1 MSAFIFDVHWLQ
13 PQYLYLLPVAIPALA
28 ALFYLSHRQHRVAR
42 TAWGEE
48 ELIERFTSLISPR
61 RQLARVALCL
71 TAVALTIVAAAG
83 PTLSTLP
90 QVVKEGSTQLIA
102 VVDVSPSMAAE
113 DYRSVM
119 PAQELTDGKG
129 HVLRTVNPV
138 QVVGPYGMRLDMAKY
153 VIRRQIMPTLER
165 NKIGIVNYTGQGFIQ
180 AELTDDY
187 SALNWIMTKRM
198 GINQAPGGGSDYAE
212 GLKTALQM
220 FKDQKPNRLQKVI
233 LLFTDGGFT
242 GQQSELSKVLSDI
255 RQGGIKIIVVGVGAS
270 NPVPIPKYSVDGQL
284 VGFLEE
290 DGKTVQTAIDEA
302 ALQTLVLQTGGDYI
316 RLDPA
321 SPPDVKIQWAHSLG
335 NTKTEHHQ
343 NPAFQYPLAAA
354 LALMSVLIG
363 FGLRGWVSRRAAS
376 QF

>member
-1 MSAFIFDVHWLQ
+1 MSAFALDMHWLQ
-13 PQYLYLLPVAIPALA
+13 PQYFYLLLVVLPALA
-28 ALFYLSHRQHRVAR
+28 ALFYLSYSQRRVAR
-42 TAWGEE
+42 GAWGEE
-48 ELIERFTSLISPR
+48 ELIERFSNQLSPKR
-61 RQLARVALCL
+61 ELAKAALWL
-71 TAVALTIVAAAG
+71 TAVALAIVAAAG
-83 PTLSTLP
+83 PTLSTAP
-90 QVVKEGSTQLIA
+90 QVVKEGSTHLIA

-113 DYRSVM
+113 DYRAVM
-119 PAQELTDGKG
+119 PPQEITDGKG
-129 HVLRTVNPV
+129 RLIRTVTAD
-138 QVVGPYGMRLDMAKY
+138 QAVGPYGMRLDMAKY

-165 NKIGIVNYTGQGFIQ
+165 NKIGVVNYTGQGFIQ

-187 SALNWIMTKRM
+187 TALNWIMTKRM

-220 FKDQKPNRLQKVI
+220 FKDEKPNRLQKVI

-270 NPVPIPKYSVDGQL
+270 NPVAIPKYSADGQL

-290 DGKTVQTAIDEA
+290 DGKAVQTAIDEA

-335 NTKTEHHQ
+335 NTKAEHHQ
-343 NPAFQYPLAAA
+343 DPAFQYPLGAA
-354 LALMSVLIG
+354 LALMSVVIT
-363 FGLRGWVSRRAAS
+363 FGLRGRVSRRS
-376 QF
+376 VS

>member
-1 MSAFIFDVHWLQ
+1 
-13 PQYLYLLPVAIPALA
+13 
-28 ALFYLSHRQHRVAR
+28 
-42 TAWGEE
+42 
-48 ELIERFTSLISPR
+48 
-61 RQLARVALCL
+61 
-71 TAVALTIVAAAG
+71 
-83 PTLSTLP
+83 
-90 QVVKEGSTQLIA
+90 
-102 VVDVSPSMAAE
+102 
-113 DYRSVM
+113 
-119 PAQELTDGKG
+119 
-129 HVLRTVNPV
+129 
-138 QVVGPYGMRLDMAKY
+138 
-153 VIRRQIMPTLER
+153 MPTLER